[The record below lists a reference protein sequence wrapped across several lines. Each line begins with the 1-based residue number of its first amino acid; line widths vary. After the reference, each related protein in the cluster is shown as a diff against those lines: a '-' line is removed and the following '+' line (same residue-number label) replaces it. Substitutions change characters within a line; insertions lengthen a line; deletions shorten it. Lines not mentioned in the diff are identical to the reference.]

1 MRTAAA
7 AERFKRKPATALAIA
22 PIRGGIVKII
32 RALEAYDT
40 RAIRV
45 LMASAGAMLVAAALT
60 TNVVSFLL
68 ALATAMAC
76 WTMLEENYRRGAYG
90 EILEEVTGQRRR
102 PRRVNPR
109 R

>member
-1 MRTAAA
+1 MSV
-7 AERFKRKPATALAIA
+7 FKRRPATAFAIA
-22 PIRGGIVKII
+22 PIRSRIVKIT
-32 RALEAYDT
+32 RSLEAYDT

-60 TNVVSFLL
+60 TNVVSLLL
-68 ALATAMAC
+68 ALVTMMAC

-90 EILEEVTGQRRR
+90 EILEEATSQPRR